1 MNFPSREIVERV
13 RKEYP
18 IGTRV
23 ELVSM
28 DDPQAP
34 PVGAKGTVMRVDD
47 TGSLLMH
54 WDTGSGLNVV
64 YGEDIVK
71 KLSDEHYCPKCKK
84 VYTGRPAL
92 SRADNKTSICPDC
105 GTLEA
110 LEAVGAS
117 EDTKREVMD
126 AIHGAK
132 Q

>member
-1 MNFPSREIVERV
+1 MNFPSREIVERI

-34 PVGAKGTVMRVDD
+34 PVGTKGTVMRVDD
-47 TGSLLMH
+47 TASLLMH

-71 KLSDEHYCPKCKK
+71 KLPDERYCPKCKK
-84 VYTGRPAL
+84 VYTGRPPL
-92 SRADNKTSICPDC
+92 SRADNKTNICPDC

-117 EDTKREVMD
+117 EEAKREVMD
-126 AIHGAK
+126 AIHDA
-132 Q
+132 

>member
-1 MNFPSREIVERV
+1 MNFPSREIVERI

-23 ELVSM
+23 ELVKM

-34 PVGAKGTVMRVDD
+34 PVGTKGTVMRVDD
-47 TGSLLMH
+47 TASLLMH

-71 KLSDEHYCPKCKK
+71 KLPDERYCPKCKK

-92 SRADNKTSICPDC
+92 SRADNKTNICPDC

-117 EDTKREVMD
+117 EEAKREVMD
-126 AIHGAK
+126 AIHDA
-132 Q
+132 